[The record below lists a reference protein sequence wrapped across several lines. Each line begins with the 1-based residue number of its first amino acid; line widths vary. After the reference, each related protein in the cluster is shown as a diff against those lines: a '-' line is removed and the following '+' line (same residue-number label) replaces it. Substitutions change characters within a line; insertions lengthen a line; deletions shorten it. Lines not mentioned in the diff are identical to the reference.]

1 MLCVELAF
9 DGSLAVFRD
18 PVTIVY
24 SLDVPRLAAFYSDGF
39 GFAPDFR
46 WPPEPDSPAEFVVLK
61 LGAHALGIGR
71 ANAPA
76 LHGRPTSATGPAATF
91 ELCLEADDVD
101 LAVERLLELGAT
113 LLVAPADQPWSE
125 RMAYVADPEGRPIHL
140 FTKLAA
146 PRNATSRE

>member
-1 MLCVELAF
+1 M
-9 DGSLAVFRD
+9 FRD
-18 PVTIVY
+18 LFTIVY

-46 WPPEPDSPAEFVVLK
+46 WPTEPDSPAEFVVLK
-61 LGAHALGIGR
+61 LGSHALGIGR

-76 LHGRPTSATGPAATF
+76 LHGRPTSATGPATTF

-101 LAVERLLELGAT
+101 LAVERLLGLGAA
-113 LLVAPADQPWSE
+113 LLVPPSDQPWHE

-140 FTKLAA
+140 FAKLAA
-146 PRNATSRE
+146 PTDAT